1 MTSFLVV
8 NQIVSIKNCNFLY
21 NVIMDTCFFAFVADH
36 TTVADSVEAPITS
49 SDPLTSRKAV
59 MSHKL
64 KYAQSCLARARVAL
78 FRMKSK

>member
-1 MTSFLVV
+1 
-8 NQIVSIKNCNFLY
+8 
-21 NVIMDTCFFAFVADH
+21 MDTCFFAFVADH

>member
-8 NQIVSIKNCNFLY
+8 NQIVSIKKLFFVY

-64 KYAQSCLARARVAL
+64 KSAPTLSLVLLGLVWHC
-78 FRMKSK
+78 SE